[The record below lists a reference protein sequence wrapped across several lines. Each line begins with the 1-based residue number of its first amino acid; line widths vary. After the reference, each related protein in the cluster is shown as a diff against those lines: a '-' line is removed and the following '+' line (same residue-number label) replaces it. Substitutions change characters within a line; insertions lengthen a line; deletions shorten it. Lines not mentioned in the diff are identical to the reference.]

1 MPVLLYAAIGFYS
14 WTAAYWV
21 LQWFRLAAMRILCCI
36 YEGAYIACAG
46 TTDAQFLQKHGEV
59 TASPQISNPG
69 RRVWEIEMIES
80 ATDNWLSLAVHPC
93 SWDPTFLLLR
103 QWLVHWSLVTTL
115 SADGSEGSLIHEGD
129 AGATNTNLTISDTPW
144 AGEFCFA
151 YEGFTQLNHQASFS
165 TIIIIIL
172 IHLLY
177 HTTMA
182 RSRESVLPQSTMHF
196 CVITMTHK
204 WNSTSQ
210 HQPLHQNNYANL
222 VCASALNLYLGLVVP
237 L

>member
-1 MPVLLYAAIGFYS
+1 MLYLWGCIHSLCWYNWCPVPAETWWSHCQPPDLQS
-14 WTAAYWV
+14 WE
-21 LQWFRLAAMRILCCI
+21 
-36 YEGAYIACAG
+36 EGVGDRDDGISHWQLVVISS
-46 TTDAQFLQKHGEV
+46 TPLFLGSH
-59 TASPQISNPG
+59 I
-69 RRVWEIEMIES
+69 
-80 ATDNWLSLAVHPC
+80 
-93 SWDPTFLLLR
+93 LLLW